1 MSVFV
6 LGLGCVAKGTD
17 PVAEPIHPTEIR
29 FSRELDAARAT
40 SKGLAILIAVTIFA
54 LQGSVLAAAGSASIF
69 SYLLMGGVFLLTL
82 VCYVELLLR
91 SEEEGSAYALLREAT
106 RGPLAFIAG
115 WCMLLGGLLLCA
127 VLALGFAAVVKAI
140 CEAFLGAQFPAPPI
154 AAALI
159 LGIVVYNIVGGRSLR
174 RARDV
179 VTWGAV
185 AALVLACLVCLPVV
199 HLDSY
204 RSLSPQGYPG
214 IQEALSLLLV
224 GFLAFESVP
233 LTISEI
239 REPRRAIPQAFFAT
253 LCAGTLLGLIVSLMV
268 VGSLTGAGWSQVTIP
283 VAAMAQHCAGRYA
296 GLLIWLV
303 AVLFIPLALN
313 SAVLLVV
320 RQVQA
325 MDHDDLVPTLV
336 RRRGTRFGTPYVLL
350 LLIGAGAAILC
361 LLADLGV
368 LARLGG
374 FCALIVM
381 SAIALGDAVRQHG
394 LEDLPGFRLP
404 LWPLMPALALVVNL
418 FLLPTLGIMPLLAG
432 AAWIVAG
439 MVIYLTYARERYIAG
454 QEGVVVFKTKRKAVE
469 ARYRVLVP
477 LEAGK
482 RHSELIRLAV
492 ALAGD
497 KGGEVLALRVV
508 TLPAQV
514 PLSEGSKMAEGI
526 ESLFTW
532 SLADDDTGSVSL
544 TPVTR
549 VARSVP
555 QGILDTAVEEKC
567 DLILLSWEGYSEA
580 KGRVI
585 GRVLDPVVENAPCD
599 VVLIRGDDLSALE
612 RILVPTSGGPH
623 APIAARVAL
632 KLARLYGAQV
642 TVLYVCREGA
652 TAEDRQHGVEMIA
665 QTVKGLEADELIHS
679 KVVTAAGV
687 VSGILAEAEDYDLM
701 LLGASGEGLFD
712 RFLFGTIPE
721 RIATRSP
728 VPVMIAR
735 QRAPLPE
742 FWLRRVW
749 TALYALFPT
758 LEAKERST
766 VYRQIREGAKADI
779 DFYVMMSL
787 AATIATLGL
796 LLNSAAV
803 IIGGMLVAPLMSP
816 MIAIAL
822 AIALG
827 NIRLLREAAESA
839 IKGIFAAVVV
849 ALVLA
854 SALPFKSVSGEVLAR
869 TSPYL
874 LDLLIAL
881 ASGAAGAYAVS
892 REDVSAAL
900 PGVAI
905 AAALVPPL
913 GVVGIGLAVR
923 DVAVAGG
930 GLLLF
935 STNLVGI
942 TLAGAVTFLLLGFRP
957 ARGARERESNL
968 RRGLVASMLVLLAL
982 SLPLAFVSGRTVQ
995 ATQGREVIGRVLSQQ
1010 IKTLEGVS
1018 LVSFDVEQH
1027 GQTTT
1032 VTVTVYATQE
1042 IKEATADHLQE
1053 AISQDLG
1060 RPITLRLIA
1069 IPVSETTVP

>member
-1 MSVFV
+1 M
-6 LGLGCVAKGTD
+6 
-17 PVAEPIHPTEIR
+17 AEQVPSTEIR
-29 FSRELDAARAT
+29 FSRELDAVRAT
-40 SKGLAILIAVTIFA
+40 SKGLGILIAVAIFT
-54 LQGSVLAAAGSASIF
+54 LQGSVLAAAGPASIF
-69 SYLLMGGVFLLTL
+69 SYLLMGGVFSLTL

-91 SEEEGSAYALLREAT
+91 SGQEGSAYALLREAI
-106 RGPLAFIAG
+106 RAPFAFITG

-127 VLALGFAAVVKAI
+127 VLALGFAAGASAVF
-140 CEAFLGAQFPAPPI
+140 ETFLGAQIPAPPI
-154 AAALI
+154 AGALI
-159 LGIVVYNIVGGRSLR
+159 LGIAVYNILGGRSLR
-174 RARDV
+174 RARDA
-179 VTWGAV
+179 VTWGVV
-185 AALVLACLVCLPVV
+185 AALALACLACLPGVQ
-199 HLDSY
+199 LDSY
-204 RSLSPQGYPG
+204 RALSPRGYPG
-214 IQEALSLLLV
+214 IQEALSVLLI
-224 GFLAFESVP
+224 GFFAFESVP
-233 LTISEI
+233 LIIAEI
-239 REPRRAIPQAFFAT
+239 REPRRAIPRAFFAT
-253 LCAGTLLGLIVSLMV
+253 LCVGALLGSVVSLIA
-268 VGSLTGAGWSQVTIP
+268 VGSLGGAGWSQVGMP
-283 VAAMAQHCAGRYA
+283 VAAMVQHCVGGYA
-296 GLLIWLV
+296 GSVMSLG
-303 AVLFIPLALN
+303 AVVFIPLALN

-320 RQVQA
+320 RQAQV
-325 MDHDDLVPTLV
+325 MDHDGLVPIQL
-336 RRRGTRFGTPYVLL
+336 RRRSARFGTPYLLL

-374 FCALIVM
+374 FCALVVM
-381 SAIALGDAVRQHG
+381 STIALADAVRQHG

-404 LWPLMPALALVVNL
+404 LWPLVPALVLVVNL
-418 FLLPTLGIMPLLAG
+418 FLLPTLGVVPLLAG

-439 MVIYLTYARERYIAG
+439 MVIYLTYARQRYIAG
-454 QEGVVVFKTKRKAVE
+454 QEGVVVFKAKRKPVE
-469 ARYRVLVP
+469 AEYRVLVP

-508 TLPAQV
+508 TVPAQV
-514 PLSEGSKMAEGI
+514 PLSEGSRMAEGI

-555 QGILDTAVEEKC
+555 QGILDTAVDEKC
-567 DLILLSWEGYSEA
+567 DLILLSWEGYSKA

-599 VVLIRGDDLSALE
+599 VVLIRGDELSAVR
-612 RILVPTSGGPH
+612 RILVPSSGGPH
-623 APIAARVAL
+623 APIAARLAL

-642 TVLYVCREGA
+642 TVLYVCRDGA

-665 QTVKGLEADELIHS
+665 QTVKGLEADDLIHP
-679 KVVTAAGV
+679 KVITAAGV

-742 FWLRRVW
+742 FWVRRVW

-758 LEAKERST
+758 LVAEERST
-766 VYRQIREGAKADI
+766 VYRQVREGAKADI

-787 AATIATLGL
+787 SATIATLGL
-796 LLNSAAV
+796 LLDSAAV

-816 MIAIAL
+816 MIGIAL

-839 IKGIFAAVVV
+839 IKGIFSAVVV
-849 ALVLA
+849 ALVLT
-854 SALPFKSVSGEVLAR
+854 SALPFRPVSDEILAR

-913 GVVGIGLAVR
+913 GVVGIGLAGR
-923 DVAVAGG
+923 DLAVAGG

-935 STNLVGI
+935 STNLVSI

-968 RRGLVASMLVLLAL
+968 RRGLVGSILLLLVL
-982 SLPLAFVSGRTVQ
+982 SLPLAFISGRTVQ
-995 ATQGREVIGRVLSQQ
+995 ATQGREVIGRALKQQ
-1010 IKTLEGVS
+1010 IETLEGVS
-1018 LVSFDVEQH
+1018 LVSFDLEQR

-1032 VTVTVYATQE
+1032 VTVTVYASSE
-1042 IKEATADHLQE
+1042 IKETTVESLNE
-1053 AISQDLG
+1053 AISQELG
-1060 RPITLRLIA
+1060 QPITLRLIA
-1069 IPVSETTVP
+1069 IPVTETTVP